1 MALQDYATNLT
12 TAQRTNI
19 TQTQYWDKR
28 LLEMIKLEASNF
40 VFSQMGR
47 DIDIPKNQGTTT
59 MSVARYNSLPV
70 DLTASG
76 KGAPLAEGVAP
87 TPLQPQG
94 VRVQMSV
101 AQYGAY
107 MEITDWVDDIHM
119 FDIKTIYQPE
129 LARHAAEVKER
140 HIIASFADASEY
152 YVGGKTS
159 VNAYVAADVHYLTL
173 EDLRRVALFM
183 KNYNRKGHRKFGGRF
198 VAIVHTNV
206 MNDLLDDDILT
217 QKLLETGQENAP
229 IKAGTLAQY
238 MAYGLNFV
246 ETLIAPVTTSVPGGQ
261 LVPVNVYT
269 SFVLGYDP
277 YVVTRLGSQGVQ
289 FKMTGFEAE
298 KTDPLGQRATFG
310 YKMWTGA
317 KVIDPLSIFKVY
329 SVSKFDVAPSF
340 GDTSVYGGDVVITDR
355 FVAGEAAKTNKD
367 ILGATVTAVDIS

>member
-1 MALQDYATNLT
+1 MV
-12 TAQRTNI
+12 
-19 TQTQYWDKR
+19 
-28 LLEMIKLEASNF
+28 KLEASNF

-47 DIDIPKNQGTTT
+47 DIDIPKNQGTTV

-76 KGAPLAEGVAP
+76 KGAALAEGVAP

-94 VRVQMSV
+94 VRVQMTV
-101 AQYGAY
+101 AQYGAF
-107 MEITDWVDDIHM
+107 MEITDWVDDIALH
-119 FDIKTIYQPE
+119 DIKSVYQPE

-140 HIIASFADASEY
+140 HIIAAFADASEY
-152 YVGGKTS
+152 YVGAKTS
-159 VNAYVAADVHYLTL
+159 VDGYAANSEDYLTL
-173 EDLRRVALFM
+173 EDLRRVALYM
-183 KNYNRKGHRKFGGRF
+183 KNYNRKGHRRFGGRF
-198 VAIVHTNV
+198 VAVVHTNV

-238 MAYGLNFV
+238 MAYGMNFV
-246 ETLIAPVTTSVPGGQ
+246 ETLIAPVTTNENAS
-261 LVPVNVYT
+261 PVNVYT
-269 SFVLGYDP
+269 SYVLGYDP

-317 KVIDPLSIFKVY
+317 KVIDPLAIFAVY
-329 SVSKFDVAPSF
+329 SVSKFDVAPDF
-340 GDTSVYGGDVVITDR
+340 ANGETGAGVEIAADTIGRS
-355 FVAGEAAKTNKD
+355 
-367 ILGATVTAVDIS
+367 AVQDNIND

>member
-1 MALQDYATNLT
+1 MAITQLQDFATNLT

-19 TQTQYWDKR
+19 SQTQYWDKR

-40 VFSQMGR
+40 VFSQLGR

-76 KGAPLAEGVAP
+76 KGAPLAEGIAP
-87 TPLQPQG
+87 TPLQPQA
-94 VRVQMSV
+94 VRVQMTV

-107 MEITDWVDDIHM
+107 MEITDWVDNIHM
-119 FDIKTIYQPE
+119 HDIKSVYQPE

-152 YVGGKTS
+152 YVGGK
-159 VNAYVAADVHYLTL
+159 VNVDGYNAASTDYLTL
-173 EDLRRVALFM
+173 EDLRRVALYM
-183 KNYNRKGHRKFGGRF
+183 KNYNRKGHRRYGGRF
-198 VAIVHTNV
+198 VAVVHTNV

-217 QKLLETGQENAP
+217 QKLLDTGQENAP
-229 IKAGTLAQY
+229 IKSGTLAQY
-238 MAYGLNFV
+238 MAYGMNFV
-246 ETLIAPVTTSVPGGQ
+246 ETLIAPIKVSDPQSGTAT
-261 LVPVNVYT
+261 NVYT
-269 SFVLGYDP
+269 SYVLGNDP
-277 YVVTRLGSQGVQ
+277 YVVTRLGNMGVQ

-317 KVIDPLSIFKVY
+317 KVIDPLAIFAVY
-329 SVSKFDVAPSF
+329 SVSNFDVAPDF
-340 GDTSVYGGDVVITDR
+340 LNATTGAGVEIAVDTLGQTTTSVNLNPS
-355 FVAGEAAKTNKD
+355 E
-367 ILGATVTAVDIS
+367 

>member
-1 MALQDYATNLT
+1 MALQNYATNLA

-19 TQTQYWDKR
+19 SQQEYWDKR
-28 LLEMIKLEASNF
+28 LLEMVKLEASNF

-59 MSVARYNSLPV
+59 MAVARYNSLPV

-76 KGAPLAEGVAP
+76 KGAALAEGVAP

-94 VRVQMSV
+94 VRVNMTV

-107 MEITDWVDDIHM
+107 MEITDWVDDIALH
-119 FDIKTIYQPE
+119 DIKSVYQPE

-152 YVGGKTS
+152 YVGAKTAI
-159 VNAYVAADVHYLTL
+159 NDYVAADTHYLTL
-173 EDLRRVALFM
+173 EDLRRVALYM
-183 KNYNRKGHRKFGGRF
+183 KNYNRKGHRRFGGRF
-198 VAIVHTNV
+198 VAVVHTNV

-238 MAYGLNFV
+238 MAYGMNFV
-246 ETLIAPVTTSVPGGQ
+246 ETLIAPVTTNVPGGQ
-261 LVPVNVYT
+261 LVPTNVYT

-317 KVIDPLSIFKVY
+317 KVIDPLAIFKVY
-329 SVSKFDVAPSF
+329 SVSKFDVAPDF
-340 GDTSVYGGDVVITDR
+340 INGETGAGVEIAADTIGRS
-355 FVAGEAAKTNKD
+355 
-367 ILGATVTAVDIS
+367 AVQDNLND

>member
-1 MALQDYATNLT
+1 MALQNFATDLA
-12 TAQRTNI
+12 TASRVSI
-19 TQTQYWDKR
+19 DQTQYWDKR

-40 VFSQMGR
+40 VFSQLGR

-76 KGAPLAEGVAP
+76 KGAPLAEGIAP

-94 VRVQMSV
+94 VRVQMTV
-101 AQYGAY
+101 AQYGAF
-107 MEITDWVDDIHM
+107 MEITDWVDNINL
-119 FDIKTIYQPE
+119 FDIKSVYQPE

-152 YVGGKTS
+152 YVGGKTAVNGYSS
-159 VNAYVAADVHYLTL
+159 VSEDYLTL
-173 EDLRRVALFM
+173 EDLRRVALYM
-183 KNYNRKGHRKFGGRF
+183 KNYNRKGHRRYGGRF

-217 QKLLETGQENAP
+217 QKLLDTGQENAP
-229 IKAGTLAQY
+229 IKSGTLAQY

-246 ETLIAPVTTSVPGGQ
+246 ETLIAPIKVSVPGGQ
-261 LVPVNVYT
+261 LVPINVYT
-269 SFVLGYDP
+269 SYVLGNDP
-277 YVVTRLGSQGVQ
+277 YVVTRLGNMGVQ

-317 KVIDPLSIFKVY
+317 KVIDPLAIFAVY
-329 SVSKFDVAPSF
+329 SVSNFDVAPDFLNATTGSVKIAQ
-340 GDTSVYGGDVVITDR
+340 DTLGQTVSSVNIN
-355 FVAGEAAKTNKD
+355 AE
-367 ILGATVTAVDIS
+367 

>member
-1 MALQDYATNLT
+1 MALQNFATNLT
-12 TAQRTNI
+12 TASRTNI
-19 TQTQYWDKR
+19 TQTQYWDRR

-40 VFSQMGR
+40 VFSQLGR

-76 KGAPLAEGVAP
+76 KGAPLAEGIAP

-94 VRVQMSV
+94 VRVQMTV
-101 AQYGAY
+101 AQYGAF
-107 MEITDWVDDIHM
+107 MEITDWVDNINM
-119 FDIKTIYQPE
+119 FDIKSVYQPE

-152 YVGGKTS
+152 YVGGKTA
-159 VNAYVAADVHYLTL
+159 VNGYSSTSTDYLTL
-173 EDLRRVALFM
+173 EDLRRVALYM
-183 KNYNRKGHRKFGGRF
+183 KNYNRKGHRRYGGRF

-217 QKLLETGQENAP
+217 QKLLDTGQENAP
-229 IKAGTLAQY
+229 IKSGTLAQY

-246 ETLIAPVTTSVPGGQ
+246 ETLIAPIKVSAPTSPA
-261 LVPVNVYT
+261 LPTNVYT
-269 SFVLGYDP
+269 SYVLGNDP
-277 YVVTRLGSQGVQ
+277 YVVTRLGNMGVQ

-317 KVIDPLSIFKVY
+317 KVIDPLAIFAVY
-329 SVSKFDVAPSF
+329 SVSNFDVAPDF
-340 GDTSVYGGDVVITDR
+340 LNATTGSVKI
-355 FVAGEAAKTNKD
+355 
-367 ILGATVTAVDIS
+367 AVDTLGQTASSVNINA

>member
-1 MALQDYATNLT
+1 MALQNFATNLT

-19 TQTQYWDKR
+19 SQTQYWDKR
-28 LLEMIKLEASNF
+28 LLEMVKLEASNF

-47 DIDIPKNQGTTT
+47 DIDIPKNQGTTV

-70 DLTASG
+70 DLSASG
-76 KGAPLAEGVAP
+76 KGAALAEGVAP

-94 VRVQMSV
+94 VRVQMTV

-107 MEITDWVDDIHM
+107 MEITDWVDDIALH
-119 FDIKTIYQPE
+119 DIKSVYQPE

-140 HIIASFADASEY
+140 HIIAAFADASEY
-152 YVGGKTS
+152 YVGAKTS
-159 VNAYVAADVHYLTL
+159 VAGYNAASTDYLTL
-173 EDLRRVALFM
+173 EDLRRVALYM
-183 KNYNRKGHRKFGGRF
+183 KNYNRKGHRRFGGRF
-198 VAIVHTNV
+198 VAVVHTNV

-238 MAYGLNFV
+238 MAYGMNFV
-246 ETLIAPVTTSVPGGQ
+246 ETLIAPVALNTPTSGTA
-261 LVPVNVYT
+261 VNVYT

-317 KVIDPLSIFKVY
+317 KVIDPLAIFKVY
-329 SVSKFDVAPSF
+329 SVSKFDVAPDF
-340 GDTSVYGGDVVITDR
+340 ANGETGAGVEIAADTIGRS
-355 FVAGEAAKTNKD
+355 
-367 ILGATVTAVDIS
+367 AVQDNIND

>member
-1 MALQDYATNLT
+1 MALQDFATNLT

-19 TQTQYWDKR
+19 SQTEYWDKR
-28 LLEMIKLEASNF
+28 LLEMVKLEASNF
-40 VFSQMGR
+40 VFSNLGR
-47 DIDIPKNQGTTT
+47 DIDIPKNQGTIT

-70 DLTASG
+70 DIEASG
-76 KGAPLAEGVAP
+76 KGAALAEGIAP

-94 VRVQMSV
+94 VRVQMTV

-119 FDIKTIYQPE
+119 FDIKSVYQPE

-140 HIIASFADASEY
+140 HIINAFADVSEY
-152 YVGGKTS
+152 YVGGKT
-159 VNAYVAADVHYLTL
+159 AVAGYASTDDDYLTL
-173 EDLRRVALFM
+173 EDLRRVALYM

-198 VAIVHTNV
+198 VAVVHTNV

-246 ETLIAPVTTSVPGGQ
+246 ETLVAPITTNTNAS
-261 LVPVNVYT
+261 PVNVYT

-277 YVVTRLGSQGVQ
+277 YVVTRLGAQGVQ

-317 KVIDPLSIFKVY
+317 KVIDPLAIFKVF
-329 SVSKFDVAPSF
+329 SVSKFDVAPDF
-340 GDTSVYGGDVVITDR
+340 TNGETGSVKI
-355 FVAGEAAKTNKD
+355 AAD
-367 ILGATVTAVDIS
+367 LIGQSATANDLSA